1 MTILNPSDKFQL
13 LIWTG
18 AKYVKSCLGS
28 NPLKGGCPLL
38 PNDKQ
43 WLTAALQTAIL
54 LTVARDRTLEEDKE
68 IEL

>member
-43 WLTAALQTAIL
+43 WLTAALQTAIMKLEVRDYL
-54 LTVARDRTLEEDKE
+54 L
-68 IEL
+68 

>member
-1 MTILNPSDKFQL
+1 MTILNPGDKFQR
-13 LIWTG
+13 LIWTD

-43 WLTAALQTAIL
+43 WLTAALQTAIMKLEVRDYL
-54 LTVARDRTLEEDKE
+54 L
-68 IEL
+68 